1 MPTAKKT
8 ASKPNFTAEER
19 AAMRERAKETKKNA
33 SKAEDAQAVLDKIAE
48 MPADERKVA
57 ERIHAV
63 VTEAAP
69 GLDPKLWY
77 GQQAYAK
84 DGQIVCFYQNPS
96 KFKSR
101 YGTFGFND
109 PAALDDG
116 NMWPTAFAVVEFTAA
131 DEKRL
136 AQLVKKAVS

>member
-8 ASKPNFTAEER
+8 VTKPKFTAEER

-48 MPADERKVA
+48 MPDDERRTA
-57 ERIHAV
+57 ERIHDV
-63 VTEAAP
+63 ITKAAP
-69 GLDPKLWY
+69 ELDPKLWY

-96 KFKSR
+96 KFKTR
-101 YGTFGFND
+101 YGTLGFND
-109 PAALDDG
+109 PATLDEG
-116 NMWPTAFAVVEFTAA
+116 NVWPTAFAVLKLTAA
-131 DEKRL
+131 DEKRITE
-136 AQLVKKAVS
+136 LVEKAVG